1 MFSIDLTQ
9 QEIVFLRQALEVVQ
23 IHGKDAK
30 FVSDLQLKLE
40 HELQEIEKIRLQ
52 AEEEKIAS
60 LQQVVAKDKK

>member
-40 HELQEIEKIRLQ
+40 HELQEIEKMRLQ
-52 AEEEKIAS
+52 AEEQKITS

>member
-40 HELQEIEKIRLQ
+40 HELQEIEKLRLQ